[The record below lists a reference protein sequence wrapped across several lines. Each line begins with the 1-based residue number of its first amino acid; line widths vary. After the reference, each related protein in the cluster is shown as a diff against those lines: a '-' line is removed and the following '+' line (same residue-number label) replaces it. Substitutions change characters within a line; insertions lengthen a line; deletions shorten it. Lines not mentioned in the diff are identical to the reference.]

1 VPAAHAAAIVFD
13 LLTAVGLVALGR
25 RLRTGEGGRT
35 LGIALAFA
43 WLAYPFTLYTMN
55 ANANDSLI
63 AALGVAAMLALS
75 SPPARGALVA
85 LGAAAKF
92 GSAALAPLFATG
104 TGERRGRSA
113 LIFALAFV
121 VVIAILVLP
130 FLPDGGLRE
139 FYDRT
144 LGYQA
149 SRSSPFS
156 VWGLAP
162 SLDFLRPAARAVA
175 AGLAVA
181 VAFWPGRKNATQVA
195 AFAAAVLIAV
205 QLGATHWF
213 YFYVVWFLPFVL
225 AALFAAQPAGISR
238 SASPAAPGSA
248 S

>member
-1 VPAAHAAAIVFD
+1 
-13 LLTAVGLVALGR
+13 
-25 RLRTGEGGRT
+25 
-35 LGIALAFA
+35 
-43 WLAYPFTLYTMN
+43 MN

-63 AALGVAAMLALS
+63 AAVGVGAMLTLS
-75 SPPARGALVA
+75 SPPGRAVMVA
-85 LGAAAKF
+85 LGTAAKF
-92 GSAALAPLFATG
+92 GSAALAPLFATA
-104 TGERRGRSA
+104 TGERRWRSA
-113 LIFALAFV
+113 LIFSAVFV
-121 VVIAILVLP
+121 VVCVVLVLP

-162 SLDFLRPAARAVA
+162 SLDFLRPVERAVA
-175 AGLAVA
+175 AGLALA
-181 VAFWPGRKNATQVA
+181 VAWWPRQKSAIQVA
-195 AFAAAVLIAV
+195 ALAAAVLIAT

-225 AALFAAQPAGISR
+225 AALFATQPDRVVGASR
-238 SASPAAPGSA
+238 SASPAAPGSG

>member
-1 VPAAHAAAIVFD
+1 
-13 LLTAVGLVALGR
+13 
-25 RLRTGEGGRT
+25 
-35 LGIALAFA
+35 
-43 WLAYPFTLYTMN
+43 
-55 ANANDSLI
+55 
-63 AALGVAAMLALS
+63 MLAL
-75 SPPARGALVA
+75 GT
-85 LGAAAKF
+85 AAKF
-92 GSAALAPLFATG
+92 GSAALAPLFATA
-104 TGERRGRSA
+104 TGERRWRSA
-113 LIFALAFV
+113 LVFSAVFV
-121 VVIAILVLP
+121 VVCAVLILP

-162 SLDFLRPAARAVA
+162 SLDFLRPVARAIA

-181 VAFWPGRKNATQVA
+181 VAWWPRRKSPIQVA
-195 AFAAAVLIAV
+195 ALAAAVLIAV

-225 AALFAAQPAGISR
+225 AALFASQPDGRAPAASR
-238 SASPAAPGSA
+238 SGSRAVPGSA

>member
-1 VPAAHAAAIVFD
+1 
-13 LLTAVGLVALGR
+13 
-25 RLRTGEGGRT
+25 
-35 LGIALAFA
+35 
-43 WLAYPFTLYTMN
+43 MN
-55 ANANDSLI
+55 ANANDALV
-63 AALGVAAMLALS
+63 AALGVWTMVALS
-75 SPPARGALVA
+75 SPAARGVLVA
-85 LGAAAKF
+85 LGTAAKF
-92 GSAALAPLFATG
+92 GSAALAPLFATA
-104 TGERRGRSA
+104 TGERRWRSA
-113 LIFALAFV
+113 LVFSVVFV
-121 VVIAILVLP
+121 AVCAVLVLP

-162 SLDFLRPAARAVA
+162 SLDFLRPVERAVA
-175 AGLAVA
+175 AALALAVA
-181 VAFWPGRKNATQVA
+181 WWPRRKSTIQVA
-195 AFAAAVLIAV
+195 ALAAAVLIAV

-225 AALFAAQPAGISR
+225 AALFASQPEGRVLGASR